1 MEQRHSEYV
10 EYYRARLQRYEGNAL
25 YPHSAAAERVIFD
38 AISGC
43 QKLEDFEQIEAQ
55 QQLSL
60 GCAIALVRD
69 KYTAESQLYLELQ
82 ETVRAQP
89 GLQVLAALDAN
100 PPANSAD
107 LSTMVTDIETQ
118 WQLKIAEDETLIPT
132 FWGDFKIME
141 DIEEDEMASIPP
153 QWQGAAQESIATEL
167 ARGAKSFSEVTLV
180 EARKFFPN
188 YQPNWEALSEP
199 RHRRKVPLPDEVFA
213 ARITNHKKYV
223 GWE

>member
-10 EYYRARLQRYEGNAL
+10 EYYRARLQRYEGNVL
-25 YPHSAAAERVIFD
+25 YPHSAAAEKAIFD

-43 QKLEDFEQIEAQ
+43 QTLEDFEQIDAQ
-55 QQLSL
+55 QQLTL
-60 GCAIALVRD
+60 RCAIALVRD

-89 GLQVLAALDAN
+89 GLQILANLDGS
-100 PPANSAD
+100 PPATSAE
-107 LSTMVTDIETQ
+107 LTTMVNDIETQ
-118 WQLKIAEDETLIPT
+118 HQLKIAEDETLISS

-153 QWQGAAQESIATEL
+153 QWQSQAQESIAKEL
-167 ARGAKSFSEVTLV
+167 AHGAKSFSEVTLV

-188 YQPNWEALSEP
+188 YQPNWDDLSEP